1 MMGIVL
7 VWFSAVMFVHMG
19 LGEAICKTFGVH
31 FILFLCPKCMAFW
44 TVLGYSLLIV
54 KLPIEV
60 SVAIAFLLGYAAIWF
75 DLLLGK
81 LADVYESLE
90 SKEKEEQGD

>member
-1 MMGIVL
+1 
-7 VWFSAVMFVHMG
+7 MG
-19 LGEAICKTFGVH
+19 LGEALCKTFRFH

-44 TVLGYSLLIV
+44 VVLGYSLLIV

-60 SVAIAFLLGYAAIWF
+60 SAAVAFLLSYAAIWF

-81 LADVYESLE
+81 LAEVYESME
-90 SKEKEEQGD
+90 SKEEEEQGN

>member
-1 MMGIVL
+1 MIGVAL

-19 LGEAICKTFGVH
+19 LGEAICKTSRIR
-31 FILFLCPKCMAFW
+31 FILFLCPKCMSFW

-54 KLPIEV
+54 KFPIEV
-60 SVAIAFLLGYAAIWF
+60 SVAVAFLLSYAAIWF

>member
-1 MMGIVL
+1 MTGIVL

-19 LGEAICKTFGVH
+19 LGEAICKTFGFH

-44 TVLGYSLLIV
+44 AVLGYSLLIV
-54 KLPIEV
+54 KLPIEE
-60 SVAIAFLLGYAAIWF
+60 SVAIAFLLSYVAIWF

-81 LADVYESLE
+81 LADVYESVV
-90 SKEKEEQGD
+90 SKKEEEQGD

>member
-1 MMGIVL
+1 MIGIAL

-19 LGEAICKTFGVH
+19 LGEALCKTFRFN

-44 TVLGYSLLIV
+44 TVLSYSLLII
-54 KLPIEV
+54 KLPIEMSAAV
-60 SVAIAFLLGYAAIWF
+60 AFLLGYAAIWF

-90 SKEKEEQGD
+90 SKEKEE

>member
-1 MMGIVL
+1 
-7 VWFSAVMFVHMG
+7 
-19 LGEAICKTFGVH
+19 
-31 FILFLCPKCMAFW
+31 MAFW

-54 KLPIEV
+54 KLPIEG
-60 SVAIAFLLGYAAIWF
+60 SVAIAFLLGYAAIWI

>member
-1 MMGIVL
+1 MIGIVL

-19 LGEAICKTFGVH
+19 LGEAICKTFRIR
-31 FILFLCPKCMAFW
+31 FILFLCPKCMSFW

-54 KLPIEV
+54 KFSIEV
-60 SVAIAFLLGYAAIWF
+60 SVAVAFLLGYAAIWF

-81 LADVYESLE
+81 LAEIYESME
-90 SKEKEEQGD
+90 SEKKEEHGE

>member
-19 LGEAICKTFGVH
+19 LGEALCKTFRFNFV
-31 FILFLCPKCMAFW
+31 LFLCPKCMAFW

-54 KLPIEV
+54 KLPIEG

>member
-1 MMGIVL
+1 
-7 VWFSAVMFVHMG
+7 MG
-19 LGEAICKTFGVH
+19 LGEALCKIFRFH

-44 TVLGYSLLIV
+44 AVLGYSLLIV

-60 SVAIAFLLGYAAIWF
+60 SAAVAFLLSYAAIWF

-81 LADVYESLE
+81 LADVYESME
-90 SKEKEEQGD
+90 SEEEEEQGD

>member
-1 MMGIVL
+1 MTGIVL

-19 LGEAICKTFGVH
+19 LGEAICKTFRSN

-44 TVLGYSLLIV
+44 VVLGYSILIV
-54 KLPIEV
+54 KLPIEL
-60 SVAIAFLLGYAAIWF
+60 SVAAAFLLGYAAIWF

-81 LADVYESLE
+81 LAEIYESME
-90 SKEKEEQGD
+90 SEKKEEQSD

>member
-1 MMGIVL
+1 MIGIAL

-19 LGEAICKTFGVH
+19 LGEALCKTFRFN

-44 TVLGYSLLIV
+44 TVLGYSLLII
-54 KLPIEV
+54 KLPIEMSAAV
-60 SVAIAFLLGYAAIWF
+60 AFLLGYAAIWV

-81 LADVYESLE
+81 LADAYESLE
-90 SKEKEEQGD
+90 SKEKEEQDD

>member
-1 MMGIVL
+1 MGIVL

-19 LGEAICKTFGVH
+19 LGEALCKTFGVR

-60 SVAIAFLLGYAAIWF
+60 STAVAFLLSYAAIWF

-81 LADVYESLE
+81 LADVYGSMESE
-90 SKEKEEQGD
+90 EEKEQGD

>member
-1 MMGIVL
+1 MIGIAL

-19 LGEAICKTFGVH
+19 LGEALCKTFGVR
-31 FILFLCPKCMAFW
+31 FVLFLCPKCMAFW
-44 TVLGYSLLIV
+44 VVLGYSLLIV
-54 KLPIEV
+54 ELPIEE
-60 SVAIAFLLGYAAIWF
+60 SVAIAFLSSYAAIWF

-90 SKEKEEQGD
+90 SEEKEEQGD

>member
-19 LGEAICKTFGVH
+19 LGEALCKTFRFH
-31 FILFLCPKCMAFW
+31 FVLFLCPKCMTFW
-44 TVLGYSLLIV
+44 AVLGYSLLIV
-54 KLPIEV
+54 KLPIEE
-60 SVAIAFLLGYAAIWF
+60 SVAIAFLLSYAAIWF

-81 LADVYESLE
+81 LADVYESME
-90 SKEKEEQGD
+90 SEEEEEQDN

>member
-1 MMGIVL
+1 
-7 VWFSAVMFVHMG
+7 MG
-19 LGEAICKTFGVH
+19 LGEALCKTFRFH

-44 TVLGYSLLIV
+44 AVLGYSLLIV

-60 SVAIAFLLGYAAIWF
+60 SAAVAFLLSYAAIWF

-81 LADVYESLE
+81 LAEVYESME
-90 SKEKEEQGD
+90 SKEEEEQGN